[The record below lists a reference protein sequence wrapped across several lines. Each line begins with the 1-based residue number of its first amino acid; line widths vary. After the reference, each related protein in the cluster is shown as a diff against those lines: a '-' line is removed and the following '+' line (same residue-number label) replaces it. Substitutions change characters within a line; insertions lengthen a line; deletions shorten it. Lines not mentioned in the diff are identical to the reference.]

1 MYKEFKALDLA
12 TIDKEILDFWQKES
26 IFQKSIDQKD
36 ANNRIT
42 HLIPLM
48 LVLQLRLK
56 NSAIITL

>member
-36 ANNRIT
+36 ANN
-42 HLIPLM
+42 PF
-48 LVLQLRLK
+48 VFYEGPP
-56 NSAIITL
+56 SANG